1 MNRRWFY
8 KMLKKLSIRIVNW
21 QIKQGNLKQ
30 EEQAIYE
37 YAYEI
42 LLNQIINLL
51 FASLIA
57 WYFRMP
63 IVVAVFLAIYIPLR
77 SYSGGYHATTNWG
90 CTLVSAF
97 ILVLICGVYPNIP
110 QEIAVLYP
118 VLFVISGVCIFL
130 FAPVPDINKPLDQ
143 LETRKY
149 KIFSRIIWGVES
161 LLGIFLYCM
170 KVQIGLVIAMGHGV
184 FTIMLLLGIIKY
196 KFFCLHAKNDIF
208 NV

>member
-1 MNRRWFY
+1 
-8 KMLKKLSIRIVNW
+8 MLKKLSIRIVNW

-161 LLGIFLYCM
+161 LLGIFYT
-170 KVQIGLVIAMGHGV
+170 V
-184 FTIMLLLGIIKY
+184 
-196 KFFCLHAKNDIF
+196 
-208 NV
+208 

>member
-8 KMLKKLSIRIVNW
+8 KMLKKFSIWIVNW

-77 SYSGGYHATTNWG
+77 SYSGGYHAATNWG

-130 FAPVPDINKPLDQ
+130 FAPVPDINKPLD
-143 LETRKY
+143 L
-149 KIFSRIIWGVES
+149 S
-161 LLGIFLYCM
+161 LIH
-170 KVQIGLVIAMGHGV
+170 I
-184 FTIMLLLGIIKY
+184 
-196 KFFCLHAKNDIF
+196 
-208 NV
+208 

>member
-1 MNRRWFY
+1 
-8 KMLKKLSIRIVNW
+8 MLKKLSIRIVNW

-170 KVQIGLVIAMGHGV
+170 KLQIGLVIAMGHGV
-184 FTIMLLLGIIKY
+184 VTIMLLLGIIKY